1 MRNICP
7 ASASSSSAL
16 SGRLQSA
23 GGGERS
29 LAWAR
34 GGGGGAL
41 SPASTRNLMLRTTA
55 PAAMLSFRIPR
66 SFWMDLCL
74 VSSSFSHSGS
84 DDSTDDLPG
93 SPSSVLSPR
102 PSDFSAAISSFS
114 ARLEPGGGV
123 GVWGRQVRSTQC
135 VWARRSTLAGAGA
148 GGGLQAGA
156 ERSSVLRAASAAA
169 TPSSEAIFCSEVISW
184 DSTPSEDWD
193 RSKSDFRST
202 SEGL

>member
-34 GGGGGAL
+34 GGGAL

-74 VSSSFSHSGS
+74 VSFSFSHSGS
-84 DDSTDDLPG
+84 DDSTDDFSG
-93 SPSSVLSPR
+93 SPSSVLSPGS
-102 PSDFSAAISSFS
+102 SDFSAAISSFS
-114 ARLEPGGGV
+114 ARLEPGGGG
-123 GVWGRQVRSTQC
+123 GVRGRQVRSTQC

-156 ERSSVLRAASAAA
+156 ERSSVLWAASAAA